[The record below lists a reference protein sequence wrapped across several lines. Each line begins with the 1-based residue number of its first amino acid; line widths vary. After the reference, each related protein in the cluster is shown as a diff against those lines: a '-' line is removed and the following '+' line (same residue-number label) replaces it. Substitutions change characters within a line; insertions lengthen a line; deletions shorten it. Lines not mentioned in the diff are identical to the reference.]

1 MRRNN
6 IMKICMLIVL
16 VGIIIGTASATVL
29 VKVEPSITHVDIND
43 PFSVDITVEP
53 IGDTVAGVNADIIF
67 NQSAMQVTSI
77 SGGNILNIFNPGTY
91 DNSAGTI
98 TNYWASC
105 FSPGCGAT
113 TKGTFMTINFVAIA
127 PGDTLV
133 EIVPHPP
140 KAIVSDPSGYALE
153 YVLNPGEVIAPI
165 PELNTGILTSIG
177 IFGLLLLTRR
187 NRKNLKKI

>member
-1 MRRNN
+1 
-6 IMKICMLIVL
+6 
-16 VGIIIGTASATVL
+16 
-29 VKVEPSITHVDIND
+29 
-43 PFSVDITVEP
+43 
-53 IGDTVAGVNADIIF
+53 
-67 NQSAMQVTSI
+67 MQVTSI

-153 YVLNPGEVIAPI
+153 YVLNPGRGKAQIQKLISGIGVNTSPGFNTYSNAYPEGSLTIA
-165 PELNTGILTSIG
+165 
-177 IFGLLLLTRR
+177 FGG
-187 NRKNLKKI
+187 